1 MHSATCGTAKSVNTS
16 SAGVKRSP
24 LQLGY
29 SPSEN
34 AIYNAALYESYIK
47 EGTWPQDGIEISDED
62 AVRFNGGNKPTGK
75 MLGMV
80 SGTLAWVDEPPLS
93 PEQKI
98 SDAENMKATFRA
110 KADSE
115 ISWRQDAV
123 DAGIATDE
131 ETSTLTQW
139 KKYRVLM
146 RVDTSTAPD
155 IEWPTPPAVQ
165 AR

>member
-1 MHSATCGTAKSVNTS
+1 
-16 SAGVKRSP
+16 
-24 LQLGY
+24 
-29 SPSEN
+29 
-34 AIYNAALYESYIK
+34 
-47 EGTWPQDGIEISDED
+47 
-62 AVRFNGGNKPTGK
+62 
-75 MLGMV
+75 LGMV
-80 SGTLAWVDEPPLS
+80 SGALAWVDEPPLS

-131 ETSTLTQW
+131 ETSILTEW
-139 KKYRVLM
+139 KKYRVLLM

-155 IEWPTPPAVQ
+155 IEWPTPPAAQ